1 MADDDWFDWWETL
14 PWWVR
19 YPTTCAFFG
28 MSSLAFVYA
37 VAGKAASHL
46 AIIGIA
52 MLVVGGK
59 DE

>member
-19 YPTTCAFFG
+19 YPTAFAFFG
-28 MSSLAFVYA
+28 MSILAFVYG
-37 VAGKAASHL
+37 VGGKAAAL
-46 AIIGIA
+46 PAIIGIA